1 MNAHLE
7 CAHIANGSNHFR
19 SGKREFSPLRCQVLG
34 STHFRDSPN
43 VRARTRH
50 SAELLP
56 SLAWATYRGP
66 IGHAGCD
73 HTCWLTIQLFRPVAS
88 SNDPRIGESLAT
100 TAAIPAAGWCAPS
113 HAWKEHPCQG
123 SNLTSLPFR
132 YIESGIHAWGK
143 HATTQH
149 LLHLGCDLSCSTPA

>member
-1 MNAHLE
+1 MCTHRKWLE
-7 CAHIANGSNHFR
+7 SFPERKAGILPAPVPGPRFNTL
-19 SGKREFSPLRCQVLG
+19 PG
-34 STHFRDSPN
+34 STAPQATFP
-43 VRARTRH
+43 TRVEML
-50 SAELLP
+50 A
-56 SLAWATYRGP
+56 SLARVTDGGS
-66 IGHAGCD
+66 IDHARCD